1 MQKRFAINCYDQA
14 TERNNSNHRDEG
26 SSMRALIAVPVAIL
40 LLVAGS
46 WFAFNGDVV
55 EDWIDEQ
62 RNSTD
67 EESTALVGLQNN
79 ESWIVVMVDFPD
91 EPAGASDTP
100 STAAGIIRDIANP
113 YLNQTSATGVQL
125 EIISYDQI
133 IRAKYPMT
141 TYGSDSGSTRDAGID
156 GITPATLAAQ
166 VVESVGNDIDWGKGD
181 YNKDGIIDRCLILH
195 PAEPQEDGGG
205 ASNRI
210 WSHFSQMPE
219 VLETKDGQKIEH
231 YVIASMA
238 SSTYRGTIMH
248 EMLHQMGAVDLYP
261 VHDEVSIDN
270 WKGVG
275 NWDIM
280 ASGNWNGQGIWPAL
294 PTAASMELLGVDRF
308 EELTPSWPQSSGD
321 CYGPNKEMTQMA
333 AGGSAIRIEIA
344 EGEYVW
350 IELRGGSGFDNHL
363 PGKGVLLLIQDVA
376 SGDIDENEVNSH
388 PDNPWL
394 AVIEADG
401 RNDLLAG
408 VGKGELSDLFQD
420 GDVFGS
426 NGILIYNRD
435 GILVDWNAT
444 VRDDNGTIY
453 IDFASYGCGHS
464 IDVDLP
470 DHGSILLANESIPI
484 EITGPCSNLSQ
495 NLNSTDGRNVTLI
508 DGNLVFDVT
517 GFEMTRG
524 YIRGQISCDEGS
536 AIIIDHEFFV
546 TRNRPIITSFS
557 SDIPVMG
564 SSKILIPLSF
574 EGSGSQS
581 WIVGI
586 DGPLAR
592 ISQTTQIQNLGNGD
606 QLVIEVNP
614 DNLLTPGMIAR
625 GNVILA
631 TESGHRWELEVTLT
645 AQKEE
650 MSTFDEWRQPER
662 VLPIACILAALW
674 FLLGIKKSE
683 PTRQPASKFE
693 EGPGAIIS
701 IHSTDPSFA
710 NPLGETDTQT
720 DTLPVSTGFVD
731 HLQ

>member
-1 MQKRFAINCYDQA
+1 
-14 TERNNSNHRDEG
+14 
-26 SSMRALIAVPVAIL
+26 MRASIAVPVAIL
-40 LLVAGS
+40 LLLTGS
-46 WFAFNGDVV
+46 WFAFNGEIV
-55 EDWIDEQ
+55 ENWIDEQ
-62 RNSTD
+62 RNTSPENTN
-67 EESTALVGLQNN
+67 SLIGLQSK
-79 ESWIVVMVDFPD
+79 ESWIVVMVDFSDHP
-91 EPAGASDTP
+91 ASDGDEP
-100 STAAGIIRDIANP
+100 STAAGIIRDVANP
-113 YLNQTSATGVQL
+113 FLNQTSGA
-125 EIISYDQI
+125 EIEFDVIFYDQV

-141 TYGSDSGSTRDAGID
+141 TYGSDSGSIRDAGID
-156 GITPATLAAQ
+156 GINPASLVTE
-166 VVESVGNDIDWGKGD
+166 VIESIGDDIDWDKAD
-181 YNKDGIIDRCLILH
+181 YNKDGIIDRFLILH

-205 ASNRI
+205 SSSRI
-210 WSHFSQMPE
+210 WSHFSQIPE
-219 VLETKDGQKIEH
+219 VLETKSEQKIGH

-294 PTAASMELLGVDRF
+294 PTAASMELLDVVRF

-321 CYGPNKEMTQMA
+321 CYGPNKALMQMA
-333 AGGSAIRIEIA
+333 EGGSAIRIEID
-344 EGEYVW
+344 ESEYVW

-363 PGKGVLLLIQDVA
+363 PGEGVLLLIQDIT

-401 RNDLLAG
+401 RGDLLAG
-408 VGKGELSDLFQD
+408 VGKGEFSDLFQD

-426 NGILIYNRD
+426 DGELIYNRD
-435 GILVDWNAT
+435 GVLVDWNAT

-453 IDFASYGCGHS
+453 IDFASSGCGHS

-484 EITGPCSNLSQ
+484 EISGPCSNLSQ
-495 NLNSTDGRNVTLI
+495 NISSTDGRNVTLEN
-508 DGNLVFDVT
+508 DNLVFEEA

-536 AIIIDHEFFV
+536 AIILDHEFFI
-546 TRNRPIITSFS
+546 TRNRPVLTSFASEIPIIES
-557 SDIPVMG
+557 ST
-564 SSKILIPLSF
+564 ILVPLVF
-574 EGSGSQS
+574 EGNGSQS

-592 ISQTTQIQNLGNGD
+592 IAQTTQIQNLGNGD
-606 QLVIEVNP
+606 ELAIEVNP

-645 AQKEE
+645 AQEEE
-650 MSTFDEWRQPER
+650 MSTFDEWRQPEKI
-662 VLPIACILAALW
+662 LPIACVLAALW
-674 FLLGIKKSE
+674 FILGIRNSDT
-683 PTRQPASKFE
+683 TRQPASKFE
-693 EGPGAIIS
+693 EGPGTIIPV
-701 IHSTDPSFA
+701 HSTDPPFA
-710 NPLGETDTQT
+710 NPLSETDTEA
-720 DTLPVSTGFVD
+720 DTLPVSTGFID

>member
-1 MQKRFAINCYDQA
+1 
-14 TERNNSNHRDEG
+14 
-26 SSMRALIAVPVAIL
+26 MRASIAVPVAIL
-40 LLVAGS
+40 LLLAGS
-46 WFAFNGDVV
+46 WFAFNGEIV
-55 EDWIDEQ
+55 ENWIDEQ
-62 RNSTD
+62 RDSSPEDTT
-67 EESTALVGLQNN
+67 SLVGLQSK
-79 ESWIVVMVDFPD
+79 ESWIVAMVDFSD
-91 EPAGASDTP
+91 HPAGIGEDP
-100 STAAGIIRDIANP
+100 STAAGIIRDVANP
-113 YLNQTSATGVQL
+113 FLNQTSGTGIELDV
-125 EIISYDQI
+125 IFYDQV

-141 TYGSDSGSTRDAGID
+141 TYGSDSGSIRDAGID
-156 GITPATLAAQ
+156 GINPASLAAE
-166 VVESVGNDIDWGKGD
+166 VIEGIGDEIDWDQAD
-181 YNKDGIIDRCLILH
+181 YNKDGIIDRFLILH

-205 ASNRI
+205 GSSRI
-210 WSHFSQMPE
+210 WSHFSQIPE
-219 VLETKDGQKIEH
+219 VLETKGGQKIEH

-294 PTAASMELLGVDRF
+294 PTAASMELLDVDRF

-321 CYGPNKEMTQMA
+321 CYGPNKALVQMA
-333 AGGSAIRIEIA
+333 SGGSAIRIEID

-363 PGKGVLLLIQDVA
+363 PGEGVLLLIQDIT
-376 SGDIDENEVNSH
+376 SGDIEENEVNSH

-420 GDVFGS
+420 GDIFGS
-426 NGILIYNRD
+426 DGVLIYNRD
-435 GILVDWNAT
+435 GVLVDWNAT

-453 IDFASYGCGHS
+453 IDFASSGCGHS

-470 DHGSILLANESIPI
+470 DHGSILLASESIPI

-495 NLNSTDGRNVTLI
+495 NISSTDGRNVTLEN
-508 DGNLVFDVT
+508 GNLVFGQA

-536 AIIIDHEFFV
+536 AIILDHEFFI
-546 TRNRPIITSFS
+546 TRNRPVLTSFASEMPILES
-557 SDIPVMG
+557 ST
-564 SSKILIPLSF
+564 ILVPLAF
-574 EGSGSQS
+574 EGNGSQS

-592 ISQTTQIQNLGNGD
+592 IAQTTQIQNLGDGD
-606 QLVIEVNP
+606 ELVLEVNP

-631 TESGHRWELEVTLT
+631 TESGHRWQLEVTLT
-645 AQKEE
+645 AQEKEL
-650 MSTFDEWRQPER
+650 STFDEWRQPEKI
-662 VLPIACILAALW
+662 LPIACVLAAIW
-674 FLLGIKKSE
+674 FVLGIKISD
-683 PTRQPASKFE
+683 TARQPASKFE
-693 EGPGAIIS
+693 EGPGAIIPV
-701 IHSTDPSFA
+701 HSTYPPFA
-710 NPLGETDTQT
+710 NPLSETDTEA

>member
-1 MQKRFAINCYDQA
+1 
-14 TERNNSNHRDEG
+14 
-26 SSMRALIAVPVAIL
+26 MRASIAVPVAIL
-40 LLVAGS
+40 LLLAGS
-46 WFAFNGDVV
+46 WFSFNGEIV
-55 EDWIDEQ
+55 ENWIDEQ
-62 RNSTD
+62 RDTPPENTNS
-67 EESTALVGLQNN
+67 LVGLQSK
-79 ESWIVVMVDFPD
+79 ESWIVVMVDFSD
-91 EPAGASDTP
+91 HPADSSENP
-100 STAAGIIRDIANP
+100 STAAGIIRDVANP
-113 YLNQTSATGVQL
+113 FLNQTSGT
-125 EIISYDQI
+125 EIEFDVIFYDQV

-141 TYGSDSGSTRDAGID
+141 TYGSDSGSVRDAGID
-156 GITPATLAAQ
+156 GINPASLVAE
-166 VVESVGNDIDWGKGD
+166 VIESIGDDIDWDKAD
-181 YNKDGIIDRCLILH
+181 YDKDGIIDRFLILH

-205 ASNRI
+205 SSSRI
-210 WSHFSQMPE
+210 WSHFSQISE
-219 VLETKDGQKIEH
+219 VVETKSEQKIGH

-294 PTAASMELLGVDRF
+294 PTAASMELLDVDRF

-321 CYGPNKEMTQMA
+321 CYGPNKALMQMA
-333 AGGSAIRIEIA
+333 TGGSAIRIEID

-350 IELRGGSGFDNHL
+350 IELRGGFGFDNHL
-363 PGKGVLLLIQDVA
+363 PGEGVLLLIQDIT
-376 SGDIDENEVNSH
+376 SGDIAENEVNSH

-401 RNDLLAG
+401 RDDLLAG

-426 NGILIYNRD
+426 DGELIYNRD
-435 GILVDWNAT
+435 GVLVDWNAT

-453 IDFASYGCGHS
+453 IDFASSGCGHS

-484 EITGPCSNLSQ
+484 EISGPCSNLSQ
-495 NLNSTDGRNVTLI
+495 NITSTDERNVTLENN
-508 DGNLVFDVT
+508 NLVFEEA

-536 AIIIDHEFFV
+536 AIILDHEFFI
-546 TRNRPIITSFS
+546 TRNRPVLTSFASEIPIIES
-557 SDIPVMG
+557 ST
-564 SSKILIPLSF
+564 ILVPLGF
-574 EGSGSQS
+574 EGNGSQS

-592 ISQTTQIQNLGNGD
+592 IAQTTQIQNLGDGD
-606 QLVIEVNP
+606 QLAIEINP

-631 TESGHRWELEVTLT
+631 TESGHRWQLEVTLT
-645 AQKEE
+645 AQEEE
-650 MSTFDEWRQPER
+650 MSTFDEWRQPEKII
-662 VLPIACILAALW
+662 PIACVLAALW
-674 FLLGIKKSE
+674 FVLGIRKLDAA
-683 PTRQPASKFE
+683 RQPAPKFE
-693 EGPGAIIS
+693 EGPGIIFPV
-701 IHSTDPSFA
+701 HSTDPPFA
-710 NPLGETDTQT
+710 NPLSETDAEA

>member
-1 MQKRFAINCYDQA
+1 
-14 TERNNSNHRDEG
+14 
-26 SSMRALIAVPVAIL
+26 MRASIAVPVAIL
-40 LLVAGS
+40 LLLAGS
-46 WFAFNGDVV
+46 WFAFNGEIV
-55 EDWIDEQ
+55 EKWIDEQ
-62 RNSTD
+62 RDTPPENTNS
-67 EESTALVGLQNN
+67 LVGLQSK
-79 ESWIVVMVDFPD
+79 ESWIVVMVDFSD
-91 EPAGASDTP
+91 HPADSSENP
-100 STAAGIIRDIANP
+100 SAAAGIIRDVANP
-113 YLNQTSATGVQL
+113 YLNQTSGT
-125 EIISYDQI
+125 EIEFDVIFYDQV

-141 TYGSDSGSTRDAGID
+141 TYGSDSGSIRDAGID
-156 GITPATLAAQ
+156 GINPASLVAE
-166 VVESVGNDIDWGKGD
+166 VIESIGDDIDWDKAD
-181 YNKDGIIDRCLILH
+181 YDKDGIIDRFLILH

-205 ASNRI
+205 GSNRI
-210 WSHFSQMPE
+210 WSHFSQISE
-219 VLETKDGQKIEH
+219 AVETKSEQKIEH

-294 PTAASMELLGVDRF
+294 PTAASMELLDVDRY

-321 CYGPNKEMTQMA
+321 CYGPNKALMQMA
-333 AGGSAIRIEIA
+333 AGGSAIRIEID

-363 PGKGVLLLIQDVA
+363 PGEGVLLLVQDIT

-401 RNDLLAG
+401 RDDLLAG

-426 NGILIYNRD
+426 DGELIYNRD
-435 GILVDWNAT
+435 GVLVDWNAT

-453 IDFASYGCGHS
+453 IDFASSGCGHS

-484 EITGPCSNLSQ
+484 EISGPCSNLSQ
-495 NLNSTDGRNVTLI
+495 NITSTDERNVTLEN
-508 DGNLVFDVT
+508 DNLVFDEA

-536 AIIIDHEFFV
+536 VIIIDHEFFI
-546 TRNRPIITSFS
+546 TRNRPVLTSFASEIPIIES
-557 SDIPVMG
+557 ST
-564 SSKILIPLSF
+564 ILVPLGF
-574 EGSGSQS
+574 EGNGSQS

-592 ISQTTQIQNLGNGD
+592 IAQTTQIQNLGDGD
-606 QLVIEVNP
+606 QLAIEINP

-645 AQKEE
+645 AQEE
-650 MSTFDEWRQPER
+650 ELSTFDEWRQPEKI
-662 VLPIACILAALW
+662 LPIACVLAALW
-674 FLLGIKKSE
+674 FVLGIKGSDS
-683 PTRQPASKFE
+683 TRQPASKFE
-693 EGPGAIIS
+693 EGPGVIIPV
-701 IHSTDPSFA
+701 HSTNPSFTDS
-710 NPLGETDTQT
+710 LGETDTET
-720 DTLPVSTGFVD
+720 DSLPVATNFVD